1 MRCNQVS
8 ISIER
13 FGEFVPKNYPADV
26 QRIQVYCD
34 DFNSIYAA
42 LSKAYAMAINELGEY
57 ERVGVRTNVS
67 TNEFS
72 RDDYRNMHGTVV
84 SGKRSYEE
92 DTNLEYRD
100 SRMELLKDLIWVYE
114 HSEEI
119 INLIQQSEDMDHVSV
134 KLKEQY
140 GLNDYQ
146 IKKLSQIRMDMLT
159 KEDYQ
164 RTREE
169 LEKLNT
175 TRNNQSRNQAYI
187 RSERRRLQF
196 EIRKLET
203 YFKAAEHCEEIMKLF
218 LETEDTKEYENSM
231 KERFGFER
239 DESRLIRYF
248 SINDFSLR
256 KREEKRKKLESLKER
271 LEYMEDES

>member
-26 QRIQVYCD
+26 QRIHVYCD
-34 DFNSIYAA
+34 DYNSIYAA
-42 LSKAYAMAINELGEY
+42 LSKAYAMVINELGEY
-57 ERVGVRTNVS
+57 EHIGVRADVS

-72 RDDYRNMHGTVV
+72 RADYRKMHGTVV

-92 DTNLEYRD
+92 DINFEYRD
-100 SRMELLKDLIWVYE
+100 TRMELLKDLIWVYE

-119 INLIQQSEDMDHVSV
+119 INLIQQTEDMDHVSA

-146 IKKLSQIRMDMLT
+146 IRKLSQIRMDMLT
-159 KEDYQ
+159 KEEYQ
-164 RTREE
+164 RAKEE
-169 LEKLNT
+169 LEKMNASL
-175 TRNNQSRNQAYI
+175 NNQCRNQMYI

-231 KERFGFER
+231 KEKFGFER

-256 KREEKRKKLESLKER
+256 KREEKRKELESLKER